1 MKIADLPDR
10 GLAVLIDGFILGFVI
25 EAANKVL
32 RIPALNLG
40 EMELSS
46 SAQLAIILPV
56 IYYGLMEGSP
66 SGATVGK
73 QAMSLRVTNLD
84 GGRLSYPQAFLRA
97 VVRLIPF
104 SWILAL
110 GSNGRAVHDYVAG
123 SKVVEL

>member
-10 GLAVLIDGFILGFVI
+10 GVAVLIDGFILGFVI

-32 RIPALNLG
+32 RIPSLNLG

-123 SKVVEL
+123 SKVVEN

>member
-10 GLAVLIDGFILGFVI
+10 GLAVLIDGLILGFVI

-32 RIPALNLG
+32 HIPSLNLG

>member
-32 RIPALNLG
+32 RIPSLNLG